1 MFNLIFHRKLHNIK
15 FNGGYTMTFLYYLLS
30 LISGFALTL
39 QVGINGSFRSKIG
52 NPILS
57 SLVSFAVGTLGL
69 ALIFFITLLNGS
81 STLPTIAD
89 IRNTSW
95 WMLTGGLFGA
105 FYIFST
111 IFSSPKIGFANM
123 FSLVICG
130 QIILSILFDHFG
142 LLGNQIHLLNPL
154 RAIGVFLLILG
165 VYIIQAN

>member
-1 MFNLIFHRKLHNIK
+1 
-15 FNGGYTMTFLYYLLS
+15 MTFLYYLFS

-69 ALIFFITLLNGS
+69 ALVFFITLLNGS
-81 STLPTIAD
+81 STLTTIAH
-89 IRNTSW
+89 IKNTSW

-111 IFSSPKIGFANM
+111 IFLSPKIGFANM
-123 FSLVICG
+123 FSLIICG
-130 QIILSILFDHFG
+130 QIILAVLFDHFG
-142 LLGNQIHLLNPL
+142 LLGNQIHILTPL
-154 RAIGVFLLILG
+154 RAIGVFLLIIG
-165 VYIIQAN
+165 VYIVQAN